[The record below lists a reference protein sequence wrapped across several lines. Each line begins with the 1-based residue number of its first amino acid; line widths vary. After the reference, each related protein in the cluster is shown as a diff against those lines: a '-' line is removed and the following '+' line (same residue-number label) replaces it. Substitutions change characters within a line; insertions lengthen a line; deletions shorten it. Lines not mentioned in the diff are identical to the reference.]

1 MRECHIGNSEQT
13 SKPKMS
19 AGAHGGV
26 PAAGASAEARPGP
39 SRKNASRR
47 AAPSGDPTRR
57 VARFKRSGALGQPM
71 EGRSR
76 ARVGEREARQLPLR
90 RRLALADSSRQPCA
104 AGFLEL
110 IANASERS
118 EVHVHSG
125 RLPLRAAACLRG
137 SLRRPRAFPIPLT
150 PIPAGSF
157 DWLAAAGPAAAAE
170 RPRQQQQQQQQQR
183 QEDRHP
189 RLRCAAGSSRPTTA
203 ATLRRRLPR
212 TDPSRR
218 RKPLGSSSSGAAVEC
233 SQYG

>member
-1 MRECHIGNSEQT
+1 M
-13 SKPKMS
+13 
-19 AGAHGGV
+19 HG
-26 PAAGASAEARPGP
+26 GASAATASGRWHRRP
-39 SRKNASRR
+39 SRKITAAELRPSRSPARRRR
-47 AAPSGDPTRR
+47 ALNDLDIARR
-57 VARFKRSGALGQPM
+57 QPGGART
-71 EGRSR
+71 R
-76 ARVGEREARQLPLR
+76 ARWNCRQLAALR
-90 RRLALADSSRQPCA
+90 SRLALIGPSRQPCA

-110 IANASERS
+110 SIANASERS

-183 QEDRHP
+183 QEDRYP

-203 ATLRRRLPR
+203 AALRRRLPR

-233 SQYG
+233 SQYMYG